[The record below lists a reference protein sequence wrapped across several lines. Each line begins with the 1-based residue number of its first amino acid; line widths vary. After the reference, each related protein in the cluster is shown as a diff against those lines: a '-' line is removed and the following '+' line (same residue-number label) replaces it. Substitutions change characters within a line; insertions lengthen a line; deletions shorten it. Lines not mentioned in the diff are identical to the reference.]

1 MPTTDELLTGWLALE
16 AGPAPEPGRFNSQAC
31 PPAGPGLLR
40 VGLLNPAPG
49 RPPLRMLLLRLP
61 HRLAS
66 KQRSDHR
73 YQGLRVEPLA
83 SSAGPAAE
91 AYVALILDL
100 PALRDIFGVLAA
112 DVAQAAEGQADDP
125 TRIRAFLRRLERWET
140 LLQAFRPEGLSLPAR
155 QGLFGELYI
164 LRRFLDDGIR
174 PAAALTAWAGPQAA
188 VHDFVLPGQHAAEV
202 KTLGA
207 GTTTARIS
215 NAAQLDEPA
224 PPGRLWLVL
233 VQLAAPGPA
242 AETLPALVA
251 ALAARLAASLPDA
264 ALFALRLQ
272 QAGYFDVQ
280 APLYSEAWAVGQVRV
295 LAVRD
300 DFPRLRASQLP
311 PALSNVTYSLDTSSL
326 GSFEEPFASLTAAF

>member
-1 MPTTDELLTGWLALE
+1 MPTIDELLTGWLALE
-16 AGPAPEPGRFNSQAC
+16 AGPAPAPGRFNSQAC

-40 VGLLNPAPG
+40 VGLLNPAPD
-49 RPPLRMLLLRLP
+49 RAPLRMLLLRLP
-61 HRLAS
+61 HRLVTGLRPD
-66 KQRSDHR
+66 QR

-83 SSAGPAAE
+83 ATTGPAGE

-112 DVAQAAEGQADDP
+112 DVARAAESQSEDAA
-125 TRIRAFLRRLERWET
+125 RLRAFLSRLERWEA
-140 LLQAFRPEGLSLPAR
+140 LLQTFRPGGMSLPAQ

-164 LRRFLDDGIR
+164 LRRFLDEGIQ
-174 PAAALTAWAGPQAA
+174 PAAALAAWAGPQAA
-188 VHDFVLPGQHAAEV
+188 VHDFILPGQHAAEV

-215 NAAQLDEPA
+215 SAAQLDEVA
-224 PPGRLWLVL
+224 PGRLWLVL
-233 VQLAAPGPA
+233 VQLVAPDPT

-251 ALAARLAASLPDA
+251 ALAATRAASPPDA

-272 QAGYFDVQ
+272 QAGYFAVQ
-280 APLYSEAWAVGQVRV
+280 APLYSEARTVGRVRV

-300 DFPRLRASQLP
+300 DFPRLRQSRLP
-311 PALSNVTYSLDTSSL
+311 APLSDVTYSLDTSGLSQ
-326 GSFEEPFASLTAAF
+326 FEEPFTQLTATF